1 MPVTKL
7 NDQLL
12 LFLVPR
18 TKVLGTRQHM
28 AIEQVGHRVREADW
42 WTPWFPTDAFIRGED
57 RHARV
62 KGWLFSNHL
71 MV

>member
-12 LFLVPR
+12 LLLVPR
-18 TKVLGTRQHM
+18 TNVLGTRQHM
-28 AIEQVGHRVREADW
+28 AREQVGHRVREADQ
-42 WTPWFPTDAFIRGED
+42 WTPRFPTDAFIRGED
-57 RHARV
+57 HRARV
-62 KGWLFSNHL
+62 KGRLSSNPL